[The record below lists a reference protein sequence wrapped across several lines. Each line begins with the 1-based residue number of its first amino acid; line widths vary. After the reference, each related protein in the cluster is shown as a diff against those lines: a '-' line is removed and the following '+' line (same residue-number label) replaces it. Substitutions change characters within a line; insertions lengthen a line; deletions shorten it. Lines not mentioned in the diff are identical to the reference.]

1 MSAGLTIAS
10 NREGCARNEKSPVQG
25 SGNCMKAGVIYPESR
40 PTGSVI
46 GTIPVV
52 ESRTGMGTDQTI
64 GGWMRSAV
72 SSSVVILC
80 AGLVFLGAPQ
90 RLQSQEAAGSSSTAG
105 SVASTNLPEAPVPQP
120 APQPGV
126 VASNESAEQAAGQS
140 AAPAQN
146 AGAPTA
152 QAPNAAGPGATP
164 AAAPDAGQSSSAAQS
179 TPTETTAQK
188 SQKEIADEQLKQQEK
203 QRVMGVMATFNTT
216 RDPNAVPLSAGQK
229 YKLFLKSASDP
240 WPFLLAGVV
249 GSLDQATNSPP
260 EWGQGWG
267 AYGHRFATSYS
278 DYFIG
283 NFFGNAV
290 LPSLLHEDPRYFQK
304 GKGKVINRILWAAG
318 SSFWCKRDNGG
329 WGPNWANVGGNFIGT
344 AIARL
349 YYPPSERNVKDT
361 LMDGLTVTYEGMPG
375 AELIEFWPDMVRAHR
390 RKQAEKQARLD
401 AAVDK
406 QAAQDKHAA
415 QDKQAA
421 QDAKPQAD
429 PN

>member
-1 MSAGLTIAS
+1 
-10 NREGCARNEKSPVQG
+10 
-25 SGNCMKAGVIYPESR
+25 
-40 PTGSVI
+40 
-46 GTIPVV
+46 
-52 ESRTGMGTDQTI
+52 
-64 GGWMRSAV
+64 MRLAV
-72 SSSVVILC
+72 SSTAVIIC
-80 AGLVFLGAPQ
+80 AGLVFVAGTQ
-90 RLQSQEAAGSSSTAG
+90 RVKSQEVPVSGTMAGAT
-105 SVASTNLPEAPVPQP
+105 LPEAPVPQT
-120 APQPGV
+120 ASAASV
-126 VASNESAEQAAGQS
+126 VGSGDSAEQAAGQTTAPPQTVG
-140 AAPAQN
+140 AASGSP
-146 AGAPTA
+146 
-152 QAPNAAGPGATP
+152 AAG
-164 AAAPDAGQSSSAAQS
+164 AGQSSSSAQA
-179 TPTETTAQK
+179 TPGDVAVQK
-188 SQKEIADEQLKQQEK
+188 SQKEIAEEQLKQQEK

-216 RDPNAVPLSAGQK
+216 RDPNAVPLTAGQK
-229 YKLFLKSASDP
+229 YKLFLKSATDP

-249 GSLDQATNSPP
+249 SSLDQATNSPP

-267 AYGHRFATSYS
+267 AYGHRAVTSYS

-329 WGPNWANVGGNFIGT
+329 WGPNWGNVGGNFIGT

-401 AAVDK
+401 AAMDQK
-406 QAAQDKHAA
+406 AA

-421 QDAKPQAD
+421 QDKKAQPDAK
-429 PN
+429 